1 MSRDITEIRAYL
13 RLQNRD
19 QTWAYVEKKKKEQ
32 YIRIAVKKLGE
43 EYDDFH
49 EMKPFDQ
56 LELIVARAK
65 FLAIK
70 EANSDNEFVPTN
82 PFGQVLD
89 EEGNIDPD
97 AENPNTPARFGD
109 GTKAE
114 IGETR
119 ERNVGA
125 GMAKPKTF
133 GRISHEG

>member
-1 MSRDITEIRAYL
+1 MAFDPEDLLVPEGQLNEKWFAGWDHDMSRDITEIRAYL

-70 EANSDNEFVPTN
+70 EANSDNEF
-82 PFGQVLD
+82 
-89 EEGNIDPD
+89 
-97 AENPNTPARFGD
+97 
-109 GTKAE
+109 E
-114 IGETR
+114 IGRASCR
-119 ERNVGA
+119 ERV
-125 GMAKPKTF
+125 
-133 GRISHEG
+133 